1 MNQPQLLL
9 SILLPLVVVKCQ
21 FNCGHASSNHPSLYF
36 RIKHNG
42 IRHLLYSTYEDM
54 LRDAE
59 CWDCSIK
66 EKHNQQSSLVKEED
80 EAQQPVVKVRVK
92 PIIKDEYKPIMNKES
107 SSGRSE
113 SKPRSFVI
121 QLNNL
126 DVYVRVVDCLE
137 KSIIDDN

>member
-1 MNQPQLLL
+1 M
-9 SILLPLVVVKCQ
+9 
-21 FNCGHASSNHPSLYF
+21 
-36 RIKHNG
+36 
-42 IRHLLYSTYEDM
+42 
-54 LRDAE
+54 
-59 CWDCSIK
+59 
-66 EKHNQQSSLVKEED
+66 KEED
-80 EAQQPVVKVRVK
+80 EEQQSVVKVQVK
-92 PIIKDEYKPIMNKES
+92 PIKNEYKPIMNKES